1 MIRELI
7 IVEGKNDAHLVRQ
20 ALGDVDIIWTEGYG
34 ITEEKFKYFEEM
46 AKRQGIIVFTDP
58 DTAGEQIRERI
69 RRRVPGAKH
78 VFLSK
83 KAALKNKDIGV
94 ENAGVE
100 EIRRVFANIQRD
112 RLESTADDPIT
123 LQDIA
128 EAGLAGQPLAAE
140 KRSALGRYL
149 GIGDAN
155 AKQFL
160 HRLNRFGISREQFW
174 NSVKEVIELG
184 EGN

>member
-7 IVEGKNDAHLVRQ
+7 IVEGKNDAHIVRQ

-34 ITEEKFKYFEEM
+34 ITDEKFKYIEEM
-46 AKRQGIIVFTDP
+46 AMRQGVIVFTDP

-83 KAALKNKDIGV
+83 KAALKDKDIGV

-100 EIRRVFANIQRD
+100 EIRRVFANIQKD
-112 RLESTADDPIT
+112 RLKLTADDPVT

-140 KRSALGRYL
+140 KRFVLGRYL

>member
-7 IVEGKNDAHLVRQ
+7 IVEGKNDAHIVRR
-20 ALGDVDIIWTEGYG
+20 ALGMVDIIWTEGYG
-34 ITEEKFKYFEEM
+34 LTEEKFRYIEEI
-46 AKRQGIIVFTDP
+46 AKRQGVIVFTDP

-83 KAALKNKDIGV
+83 KAALKNGDIGV
-94 ENAGVE
+94 ENAE
-100 EIRRVFANIQRD
+100 LDEIRHAFANIQRD
-112 RLESTADDPIT
+112 KVQLISSDTIS
-123 LQDIA
+123 LQDLA
-128 EAGLAGQPLAAE
+128 EAGLVGQPLAAE
-140 KRSALGRYL
+140 KRIALGRYL

-160 HRLNRFGISREQFW
+160 HRLNRFGISQGRFW
-174 NSVKEVIELG
+174 SSVQEVARFG

>member
-7 IVEGKNDAHLVRQ
+7 IVEGKNDAHIVRR
-20 ALGDVDIIWTEGYG
+20 ALGKVDIIWTEGYG
-34 ITEEKFKYFEEM
+34 ITEEKFRYIEEM
-46 AKRQGIIVFTDP
+46 AKRQGVIVLTDP

-69 RRRVPGAKH
+69 RRRVPEVKH

-100 EIRRVFANIQRD
+100 EIKRVFANIQRD
-112 RLESTADDPIT
+112 RIELTANNAIT

-128 EAGLAGQPLAAE
+128 EAGLVGQPLAAE
-140 KRSALGRYL
+140 KRVALGRYL

-160 HRLNRFGISREQFW
+160 HRLNRFGISREKFW
-174 NSVKEVIELG
+174 SSVKEVAELG